1 MGHKVTRQIKAGK
14 MDAVAVTLDRIKKR
28 PRNALGRLALH
39 ITGEYAVHVQIEQRH
54 AALDRVDA
62 QRIHGRVNI
71 DGAVQVFWVP
81 LQLLI

>member
-1 MGHKVTRQIKAGK
+1 MGHKVIRQIKAGK

-28 PRNALGRLALH
+28 PRNAL
-39 ITGEYAVHVQIEQRH
+39 
-54 AALDRVDA
+54 DRVDA

-71 DGAVQVFWVP
+71 DGAAQVFGVP